1 MHRSFARLLAPLG
14 AAGVLA
20 SLGTGAVHAQDFIY
34 EADRNVTVVQA
45 DHEVIN
51 HYDTVSRTF
60 SCPDGSVLS
69 TFLSDGALYRN
80 QSSDNVNETLWSG
93 GAGGSSFTLTFTNW
107 NLSGDQTTGAA
118 YVCTGNIDPQAQQP
132 AAPDPQAQPQPQPQ
146 AQQPQAP
153 VIQVGLNQA
162 DFQAAYT
169 ALLKTLP
176 PAPRVAHW

>member
-1 MHRSFARLLAPLG
+1 MSRSFTRLLAPLG

-20 SLGTGAVHAQDFIY
+20 SFGVGAVHAQDFIY
-34 EADRNVTVVQA
+34 EPDRNVTVVQA
-45 DHEVIN
+45 NHEVIN

-60 SCPDGSVLS
+60 SCPDGSALS

-80 QSSDNVNETLWSG
+80 QSDNGVASYLWSG
-93 GAGGSSFTLTFTNW
+93 SAGGSSFTLTFTNW
-107 NLSGDQTTGAA
+107 NLSGDQTTGVAF
-118 YVCTGNIDPQAQQP
+118 VCTGNIDPQAQP
-132 AAPDPQAQPQPQPQ
+132 PVANDPQPQPQPQ
-146 AQQPQAP
+146 PQQPQAP